1 MDMMAIRR
9 RVLMASRK
17 VIDTSPKILQHGVRY
32 LENGSTLSK
41 ANTCITVIYDLDV
54 TINSS
59 SNRLGTTYGVVPSII
74 NYIDGAYDD
83 YWNLYSNTKPISTK
97 FFAYGSNQVS
107 FTLQEDML
115 DVCYAIHNAT
125 GQILFAGKN
134 SPYYGYTN
142 VNDMP

>member
-1 MDMMAIRR
+1 MDMMVIRR

-32 LENGSTLSK
+32 LNNGSTQSE

-54 TINSS
+54 TINP
-59 SNRLGTTYGVVPSII
+59 SNRFGTIYGVVPSII
-74 NYIDGAYDD
+74 NYIDGD
-83 YWNLYSNTKPISTK
+83 YNDYFNQYSNTEPISVKIFIFGT
-97 FFAYGSNQVS
+97 NQVS

-115 DVCYAIHNAT
+115 DVCYAIHDAT